1 MMRSLGT
8 KLVEV
13 CRCLFAGPLL
23 VLLILTIRRA
33 EPICI
38 NDFWG
43 PGIIVKQFRQ
53 AMGVT
58 VIILVKLFRLMKK
71 SWLLEQ
77 PVGIMAKQCMHLH

>member
-1 MMRSLGT
+1 M
-8 KLVEV
+8 V
-13 CRCLFAGPLL
+13 GPFS

-43 PGIIVKQFRQ
+43 PRIIVKKFWQ

-58 VIILVKLFRLMKK
+58 VVFLVEVFSINEKL
-71 SWLLEQ
+71 LLSEQ
-77 PVGIMAKQCMHLH
+77 PVGIKAKQCLNLHCRAKNGRRRQIDCK

>member
-13 CRCLFAGPLL
+13 CWYLVIGPLL
-23 VLLILTIRRA
+23 VLLILTIQRA

-38 NDFWG
+38 KGFWG
-43 PGIIVKQFRQ
+43 PRIIVKKFRQ

-58 VIILVKLFRLMKK
+58 VLFLVEVFLLMKK
-71 SWLLEQ
+71 
-77 PVGIMAKQCMHLH
+77 